1 MHFTSAFLAI
11 SGMAL
16 RRHVVLPCAL
26 VVLGLMLL
34 VASGAAQAGNTYRF
48 GGAAV
53 PGCTLSGKVY
63 TCPSVMLPNWDDRVI
78 IDSGYTVNVQ
88 GDVSFQYTQG
98 LSMSGTARLTSA
110 GNLNIGD
117 IAPSNISITGGSF
130 SAAKTF
136 SVGAQAV
143 TIKAD
148 ITAASLMLGTGSTLQ
163 ITGTLVSTGAVQIA
177 SNTTIVG
184 PVSGTAITIGTPV
197 KITGNVKATTSLFLG
212 SGSTIDGDVDTGQMT
227 LQSSNALITGNAAVD
242 FATLYYNGR
251 VAKKIICKSGTRP
264 GLCDCVDNQ
273 SGNPVNS
280 NNGPTCESPKPAA
293 GTLRHLLITHDGSA
307 GTCTTEQVTVT
318 ACANANCSAP
328 HFSGGA
334 SATLQPGGA
343 QVVIGSSGIATANVT
358 SIVSGT
364 NKLSLTGTSTAVQCL
379 NSATRAA
386 SCDMNFTG
394 DVNFQIEVA
403 DHKAG
408 DSVTAI
414 IKAVKANDA
423 GTKCVPGFN
432 GETKNVVYSCN
443 YVLPTSGTLKMS
455 LEDQSFACNATDT
468 KTIATAF
475 NSEGLK
481 ELALIYPDAGK
492 VALNAKLEKIT
503 GKKEFIVAPDRF
515 EFIKPA
521 SLRAGADFDLKVY
534 ARNSNGH
541 TTPNFHKNGLSTQAT
556 RIKIARECIRGNLP
570 GQLTDTFVEFDKGET
585 IATMNFDEAGHLDV
599 VGTLKDFL
607 GSGPSTVTS
616 SGPELDQCEGN
627 IGPFV
632 PWAFQVELNNAA
644 RKASNFYYAGE
655 PIGLTISALNKQ
667 GIVTKNYPTGYGSDQ
682 TIKLS
687 ALQEDGKVFATA
699 PGALSGSFP
708 AKGFSSGVTPASG
721 TDIPKPVYA
730 FTSTTQQ
737 PVQIRLRA
745 DNGLTDADLIT
756 SATAVVGTSPP
767 EMEQAR
773 PWIRIGRMRL
783 GNRFGRTGASPIK
796 MPLTVEYWSGQSWV
810 LNQQDS
816 FTFIPGMAFAQT
828 ASAAK
833 PGGAVPAT
841 PGLSAV
847 QIKEGAGSV
856 AISGN
861 QPGSIDVAINL
872 AFDTGVATP
881 NTSCLKIKASS
892 RSASLPWLRSL
903 IPCQNSAGNPDPS
916 ARATFGIFPVE
927 NSRIIH
933 VREVFN

>member
-1 MHFTSAFLAI
+1 
-11 SGMAL
+11 MAL
-16 RRHVVLPCAL
+16 RRRAMPSCAL
-26 VVLGLMLL
+26 VLFGLLL
-34 VASGAAQAGNTYRF
+34 IATGAAQAGTTYRF
-48 GGAAV
+48 GGATV
-53 PGCTLSGKVY
+53 FGCSLSGKVY
-63 TCPSVMLPNWDDRVI
+63 SCPSTGLAWDDRIV

-98 LSMSGTARLTSA
+98 LSMSGTARLTST

-117 IAPSNISITGGSF
+117 IQTSNISITGGSF
-130 SAAKTF
+130 SAGKTF
-136 SVGAQAV
+136 SVGAQPQ

-148 ITAASLMLGTGSTLQ
+148 ITAASMMLGTGSTLQ

-184 PVSGTAITIGTPV
+184 PVTGTAITIGTPV
-197 KITGNVKATTSLFLG
+197 KITGDVKASTSLFLG
-212 SGSTIDGDVDTGQMT
+212 SGSTIDGNVDTGQMT
-227 LQSSNALITGNAAVD
+227 LQSSNALITGNASVD
-242 FATLYYNGR
+242 FATLQYNGR

-408 DSVTAI
+408 NTIDAI
-414 IKAVKANDA
+414 IKAVKPNAA
-423 GTKCVPGFN
+423 KTECVPGFN
-432 GETKNVVYSCN
+432 METKNVEYSCN
-443 YVLPTSGTLKMS
+443 YVLPASGTLPMR
-455 LEDQSFACNATDT
+455 LEAQTFACNATGIT
-468 KTIATAF
+468 MATAF
-475 NSEGLK
+475 DSKGETK
-481 ELALIYPDAGK
+481 LALIYPDAGK
-492 VALNAKLEKIT
+492 VALNARLDKIT
-503 GKKEFIVAPDRF
+503 GKKEFIVAPDSF

-599 VGTLKDFL
+599 VGTLNDFL

-616 SGPELDQCEGN
+616 SGPKLDQCEGN

-745 DNGLTDADLIT
+745 DNGLTAADLIT

-903 IPCQNSAGNPDPS
+903 IPCQNPAGNPDPS